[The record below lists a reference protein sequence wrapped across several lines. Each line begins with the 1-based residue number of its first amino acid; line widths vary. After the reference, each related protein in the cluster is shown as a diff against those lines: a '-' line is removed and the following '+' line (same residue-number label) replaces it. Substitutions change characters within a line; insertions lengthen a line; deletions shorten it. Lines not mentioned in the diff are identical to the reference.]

1 MSEIRTI
8 FAISALFLCLAS
20 PLPISAAESGAVD
33 FSCMRDSVRGKTQ
46 VSDRYKEYDVVLDNR
61 CPGGAYWMMCIERI
75 DPWSRKIVEVHNPAG
90 YIDAER
96 RSRVNMQM
104 KKGPDGQFRNRFQQF
119 YVNVAYA
126 IDSAADVSCV
136 ARQCEAQNKPLID
149 RLTENDR
156 AIQRAEQEL
165 TARIEAECP
174 DTGWDGAVRDNCEA
188 EIRKASQDSFVLLE
202 GTEQQLREQL
212 ANTAPAYCQLHG
224 GALVPD
230 ED

>member
-1 MSEIRTI
+1 MSEIRRI
-8 FAISALFLCLAS
+8 FAISVFFYLAS
-20 PLPISAAESGAVD
+20 PLPVTAAESGAVD
-33 FSCMRDSVRGKTQ
+33 FSCMRDSVRGKIQ

-61 CPGGAYWMMCIERI
+61 CPGGAYWKMCIERI

-90 YIDAER
+90 YIETDR

-104 KKGPDGQFRNRFQQF
+104 KIGPDDRFRNRFQQF

-126 IDSAADVSCV
+126 IDAAADVSCV

-149 RLTENDR
+149 RMAENDR

-165 TARIEAECP
+165 AARIEAECP
-174 DTGWDGAVRDNCEA
+174 DTGWDGAVRENCEA
-188 EIRKASQDSFVLLE
+188 EIRKASQESFDLLE
-202 GTEQQLREQL
+202 ATDQQLREQL
-212 ANTAPAYCQLHG
+212 VNATPAYCQLHG
-224 GALVPD
+224 GALVEY